1 MPAGCFD
8 RASHRRKIA
17 VEDEHHAI
25 GEPTLGERRK
35 AADISEQDR
44 DVTFAALREIDPA
57 PPVGGSSKRRQQR
70 RHLDT
75 PARLQLTGEA
85 DILGRADAAEHALLD
100 GIGGIEAADLG
111 PHPHAAGRAAAPAT
125 AYRSVRDAS
134 DPACLEH
141 AGAGRNLD
149 EAAIRVTDS
158 HEAVPAPP
166 SIADEPRE
174 QNRSDHSAA
183 KTA

>member
-1 MPAGCFD
+1 MAAGCFD

-17 VEDEHHAI
+17 VEDEHHVI

-35 AADISEQDR
+35 AADIGEQDR
-44 DVTFAALREIDPA
+44 DLTFAALREIDPA
-57 PPVGGSSKRRQQR
+57 PAVDGSSKRRQQR

-75 PARLQLTGEA
+75 PARPQLTGEA

-100 GIGGIEAADLG
+100 GIGGIEAADFS

-125 AYRSVRDAS
+125 AYRRMRDAS

-141 AGAGRNLD
+141 ARAGRNLD
-149 EAAIRVTDS
+149 EAAIRVSDA
-158 HEAVPAPP
+158 HETMAAPP
-166 SIADEPRE
+166 NITDEARE
-174 QNRSDHSAA
+174 QDRSD
-183 KTA
+183 